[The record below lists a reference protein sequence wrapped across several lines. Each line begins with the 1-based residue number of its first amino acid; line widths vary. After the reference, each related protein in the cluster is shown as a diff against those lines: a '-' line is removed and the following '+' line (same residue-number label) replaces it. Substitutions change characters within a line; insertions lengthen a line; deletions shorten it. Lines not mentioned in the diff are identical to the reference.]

1 MTDKFGAAMTLVK
14 SDIGTVR
21 DYFFLSAYLLILV
34 MLSACFFFYIY
45 NIAYDGHLSTVLMIH
60 CIFFITFGM

>member
-21 DYFFLSAYLLILV
+21 DYFFLSAYLLKLV
-34 MLSACFFFYIY
+34 MLSACFFIYITLPMMG
-45 NIAYDGHLSTVLMIH
+45 I
-60 CIFFITFGM
+60 